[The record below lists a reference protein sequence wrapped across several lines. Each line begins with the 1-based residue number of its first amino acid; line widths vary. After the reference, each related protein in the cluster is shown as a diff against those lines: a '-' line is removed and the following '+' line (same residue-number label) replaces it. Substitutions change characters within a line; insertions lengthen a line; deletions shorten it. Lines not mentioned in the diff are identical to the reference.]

1 MKTKLNMFLD
11 NDLIEILNKLAQEQG
26 RSRSNLINWLL
37 RQQVEEIQFWEKNT
51 ERLRIEAENKQ
62 SKNANQ

>member
-26 RSRSNLINWLL
+26 RSRSNLINCLL